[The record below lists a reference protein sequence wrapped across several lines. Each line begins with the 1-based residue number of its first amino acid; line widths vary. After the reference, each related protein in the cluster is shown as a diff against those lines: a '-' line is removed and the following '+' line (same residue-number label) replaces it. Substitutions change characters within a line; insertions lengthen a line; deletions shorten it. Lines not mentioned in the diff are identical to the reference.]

1 MADLLQQNPGTA
13 LDALVTLAVKGSM
26 AQTSAFAGRLAI
38 ALDKAAGE
46 TADAVQAEIARHAA
60 EILRKRHPEL
70 RLLFLSTLQETLQQ
84 AVRELADPCP
94 SRLERDA
101 MDLSVS
107 TFEAMQE
114 KVLLENLADA
124 IDKCNAAALEEL
136 GVRIEY
142 VLGRRVGAAQHPF
155 RAAFFVAAV
164 SKAWRQL
171 EPDPAIHQVVLRQL
185 RPEIFL
191 QLDAL
196 LQALTRML
204 AAPPPTQATC
214 IPPKPPKKLA
224 RRRGDSKLGRLQ
236 HWLTPRVP
244 SHSKTMRDR
253 GLPPALLNC
262 LTALQKC
269 PPTEGAPSAAL
280 LRRILEEAPDGAL
293 DRNAVEL
300 LAAAFEFIFKEAP
313 LLPEIKKLLE
323 RLQIPMLKAALA
335 DKDFFFT
342 PEHPAR
348 RLLEAVAQA
357 GRACD
362 PARGRDDPLYHK
374 LERMVELVLRDFVDR
389 FELFDRLV
397 LKLEAY
403 LTREER
409 APGGRV
415 EAVIAAALL
424 QEQALLAR
432 REAEEMVEARIE
444 HGDVASF
451 VEVFLRTGWARV
463 LATACRRRDR
473 EPEAFEQ
480 ALANMEQLIWSVKPK
495 SSPEERREL
504 VAALPQ
510 LLRALTAALDAVGW
524 NGAERDTFFSALA
537 ERHAA
542 VARTPLETMPRQQL
556 EIALNLVQK
565 VSERRLRRQA
575 LEQQEKSVDEFV
587 KSVNALVPGCRVD
600 FKRDNGTA
608 LRCRLSWVSPER
620 TRFVFH
626 ARQVQQVFML
636 AAETLEQVL
645 RSGQA
650 VRVSTDDIMSRALAA
665 ALTDLDLHIA

>member
-1 MADLLQQNPGTA
+1 MADLPQQNPSTA
-13 LDALVTLAVKGSM
+13 LDALVTFAVKGSM
-26 AQTSAFAGRLAI
+26 AQTSAFAGRLAV

-46 TADAVQAEIARHAA
+46 TADVVQAETARHAA
-60 EILRKRHPEL
+60 GILRKRYQEL
-70 RLLFLSTLQETLQQ
+70 RLLLLSSLQEMLQQ
-84 AVRELADPCP
+84 AVRELVDPGP

-114 KVLLENLADA
+114 RVLLENLADA
-124 IDKCNAAALEEL
+124 IDKRNAAALEEF
-136 GVRIEY
+136 GARIEHA
-142 VLGRRVGAAQHPF
+142 LGRRVSAMQHPF
-155 RAAFFVAAV
+155 RAALFVSAV
-164 SKAWRQL
+164 SKAWCQL
-171 EPDPAIHQVVLRQL
+171 EPDPAVHQTVLRQFQ
-185 RPEIFL
+185 PEIFL
-191 QLDAL
+191 QLDVL
-196 LQALTRML
+196 LQVLTRML
-204 AAPPPTQATC
+204 VAPPPVQAAS
-214 IPPKPPKKLA
+214 ISSEPPTKLA

-236 HWLTPRVP
+236 CWLTPRVP

-253 GLPPALLNC
+253 GLQPALLDY
-262 LTALQKC
+262 LTTLQTC
-269 PPTEGAPSAAL
+269 PPTDGAPSAAL
-280 LRRILEEAPDGAL
+280 LRRILQEASDSTL

-300 LAAAFEFIFKEAP
+300 LAAAFELIFEEAP

-362 PARGRDDPLYHK
+362 PVRGRDDPLYSK
-374 LERMVELVLRDFVDR
+374 LERTVERVLRDFVDR
-389 FELFDRLV
+389 FEFFDSLV

-409 APGGRV
+409 EPGGRV
-415 EAVIAAALL
+415 DAVIAAALL

-444 HGDVASF
+444 HGDVAGF

-463 LATACRRRDR
+463 LAIACRRRDR

-480 ALANMEQLIWSVKPK
+480 ALANMEKLIRSVKPK

-504 VAALPQ
+504 VAALPE

-524 NGAERDTFFSALA
+524 NGAERNAFFAALA

-556 EIALNLVQK
+556 EIALNLAQK

-626 ARQVQQVFML
+626 ARQMQQVFML
-636 AAETLEQVL
+636 AGETLEQVL

-665 ALTDLDLHIA
+665 ALTGLDIA